1 MHVPFKPGDKKPKD
15 SGMKKGQTTKK
26 TVWLRE
32 ALDSVGLTWQDEYK
46 KAIEAKDYKLIELLH
61 QLIPYLNPKIKEKEI
76 ITDEESENNN
86 PELTG
91 KTSEDLIK
99 LIK

>member
-1 MHVPFKPGDKKPKD
+1 MPFKPGNPKPKN

-26 TVWLRE
+26 TVWLKE
-32 ALDSVGLTWQDEYK
+32 ALSSVGLSWEAEYK
-46 KAIEAKDYKLIELLH
+46 KALHDKDYKLIELLH

-76 ITDEESENNN
+76 ITEDEQENQNNSELS
-86 PELTG
+86 E

-99 LIK
+99 LIKN